1 MDKQNRYFYV
11 SGLLSFSLFTFFLF
25 AFAYL
30 LFHTSQNKTYG
41 YKKKNYISVSIT
53 MKQVKKIQKSIKN
66 TIAKPSQLQ
75 KSRNID
81 VNNLF
86 SDVWTKK
93 IDMKHK
99 KKQNSKRIQQIQ
111 KKISLTKEN
120 KVTSVSQK
128 LNKLQNSDTQA
139 EQETASAANEV
150 NEYLA
155 KIQDIVYQHFNVP
168 QNSEGNSVKTII
180 ELDAFGKLLDFRIL
194 QYSANEA
201 LNQEA
206 DLIKARLENVVFPIN
221 PQHKKSKTIVI
232 LISKE

>member
-1 MDKQNRYFYV
+1 
-11 SGLLSFSLFTFFLF
+11 
-25 AFAYL
+25 
-30 LFHTSQNKTYG
+30 
-41 YKKKNYISVSIT
+41 
-53 MKQVKKIQKSIKN
+53 MKQAKKIQKSIKKA
-66 TIAKPSQLQ
+66 TSQPTQSQ
-75 KSRNID
+75 KNKNID

-93 IDMKHK
+93 IDVKHK
-99 KKQNSKRIQQIQ
+99 KRQNSKRIQQIQ

-120 KVTSVSQK
+120 KVASVVQK
-128 LNKLQNSDTQA
+128 MNKLENSDTQT
-139 EQETASAANEV
+139 EQEATSAANEV

-168 QNSEGNSVKTII
+168 QNSEGNSVKTVI
-180 ELDAFGKLLDFRIL
+180 ELDAFGKLLDFRVL

-206 DLIKARLENVVFPIN
+206 DLIKERLKNVVFPLN
-221 PQHKKSKTIVI
+221 PQHKNSKTIVI

>member
-1 MDKQNRYFYV
+1 
-11 SGLLSFSLFTFFLF
+11 
-25 AFAYL
+25 
-30 LFHTSQNKTYG
+30 
-41 YKKKNYISVSIT
+41 
-53 MKQVKKIQKSIKN
+53 MKQAKKIQKSIKN
-66 TIAKPSQLQ
+66 TTAKPSQSI
-75 KSRNID
+75 KSKNID

-93 IDMKHK
+93 IDTKHK

-128 LNKLQNSDTQA
+128 LNKLENSETNT
-139 EQETASAANEV
+139 EQKTISAANEV

-201 LNQEA
+201 LNEEA
-206 DLIKARLENVVFPIN
+206 DLIKARLKNVVFPLN
-221 PQHKKSKTIVI
+221 PQHKNSKTIVI